1 MSDRDDDRPAHAPPH
16 DDLDPAVVAK
26 LVDEI
31 TATGPM
37 QGSISSFGLFQ
48 LVGIVQLA
56 LRHPRLS
63 ADVRRAGVT
72 FVEHARAHFA
82 GCPTVLD
89 VIRRGDDPT
98 EDRPHG

>member
-1 MSDRDDDRPAHAPPH
+1 MSQG

-31 TATGPM
+31 RATGPLR
-37 QGSISSFGLFQ
+37 GTIAPLALFQ

-56 LRHPRLS
+56 LRHPGLS
-63 ADVRRAGVT
+63 ADVRRTAVT

-89 VIRRGDDPT
+89 VIRRGDTPD
-98 EDRPHG
+98 EDRPRVVEH